1 MPPRLRQSAAP
12 WTAWPSSHSVRCI
25 ELAYALGIPTM
36 RVNTGTWG
44 TSKNFDELMK
54 NKGIEAPLEGHTDE
68 EAFAWVIDGLGAMPI
83 R

>member
-1 MPPRLRQSAAP
+1 
-12 WTAWPSSHSVRCI
+12 
-25 ELAYALGIPTM
+25 M